1 MYRYCSVFAL
11 FIYSFDYSSLLHHF
25 LMSDLIFHSFTANI
39 VSGLLPGFFFYVL
52 YHLFYID
59 NIWKPLYYDDFLV
72 TFGRLLFLLP
82 TSNIACYTNTVFVLQ
97 VIGDISL
104 VSRRSLQAWFFI
116 LEIWRIDSIELI
128 DAVVCLF
135 SFQEDVLK
143 QTNTENNL

>member
-25 LMSDLIFHSFTANI
+25 SLSDLIFHSFTTSI
-39 VSGLLPGFFFYVL
+39 VSGILPVSFLFA
-52 YHLFYID
+52 LFYLFGIEI
-59 NIWKPLYYDDFLV
+59 IWISLYYDDFLV

-104 VSRRSLQAWFFI
+104 VSRRSLQA
-116 LEIWRIDSIELI
+116 
-128 DAVVCLF
+128 
-135 SFQEDVLK
+135 
-143 QTNTENNL
+143 